1 MIIKSLLTEGAD
13 VRDIA
18 DRVQTNYRHRL
29 VNMLINSKWF
39 NSGLEMY
46 GPVVKTFMMK
56 FATEDFPW
64 MIFMP
69 KFWPSLA
76 HLFLN

>member
-1 MIIKSLLTEGAD
+1 MKYDQRMIIKSLLTEGAD

-39 NSGLEMY
+39 NFGLEMY
-46 GPVVKTFMMK
+46 GPVVKTFMM
-56 FATEDFPW
+56 
-64 MIFMP
+64 
-69 KFWPSLA
+69 
-76 HLFLN
+76 